1 VIENSAD
8 ATSGLRLVR
17 YITKDKI
24 NLITKNISLDLFF
37 LWKNNRRRLF
47 LCVELLDILV
57 IKK

>member
-1 VIENSAD
+1 MIENSAD